1 MSTFTPITVQAQISS
16 YIGKELYGKSGSI
29 GDNDSPLNTVF
40 HTYDVVI
47 SGIIQQSITDP
58 TTREAN
64 LYNGLDIEAGMFIS
78 DTGGASIAKINSI
91 SDKSEAQ
98 ITCVV
103 EDVDLISYRLKGFNL
118 SAIGSAVVIFSVNSE
133 GEPVIVN
140 TAAFE
145 AGAIDAIQSRF
156 SLNEKD
162 DRVKFRS
169 IASAPVISGDIVA
182 LVKGSGENAGT
193 ITKFGSANS
202 STTKLGV
209 VIESLPS
216 GIEHFVKPFSDII
229 SDFGKPEELTG
240 STGDIYYTDLNNN
253 GKITTVAGGKASFLQ
268 ITNAK
273 PTVQNITKNTIPSNG
288 DIVKINGI
296 TAFPQNGIAPTSLA
310 EWVIDINDITSAS
323 HVVASIE
330 QDPAVT
336 QSHDVSLG
344 YANTWGEN
352 DVMIPIGAAGST
364 PSSYGSISI
373 SDSINTGSVVFNSP
387 DVVINLGADYD
398 VMSPT
403 AIKAAIDAVIASANL
418 QITCTL
424 VPGAIGQSIRLSSSK
439 QITILNTNPDAFN
452 YAIAG
457 AGGAIGLNLV
467 TQIGASTLRLT
478 RNSGGDIKIDGSPNS
493 SGYINSG
500 GVVSSND
507 GSVPLLMMIEAES
520 GASGGVTEV
529 GVNTSDDLNKSP
541 LVTSGDESSTG
552 ITITHTPFNDS
563 NVTIKVNGME
573 INLGSGNK
581 TEDCYFSNDSGS
593 TAKTIANI
601 AAGDTL
607 YWNASNAGYE
617 LEASDDVDVKYQKN
631 SSAETP
637 SPTPVGAQ
645 QNNQQ
650 NQS

>member
-344 YANTWGEN
+344 YAGTWGEN

-424 VPGAIGQSIRLSSSK
+424 VPGAVGQSIRLSSSK

-452 YAIAG
+452 SAIAG
-457 AGGAIGLNLV
+457 AGSAIGLNLV

-617 LEASDDVDVKYQKN
+617 LEASDDVDVKYQKT
-631 SSAETP
+631 S
-637 SPTPVGAQ
+637 
-645 QNNQQ
+645 
-650 NQS
+650 